1 MSVNRNVISKVIRF
15 VFPRFLLLDIFFH
28 QWILVTD
35 PGLDLVAPLCT
46 AARSPAQISDR
57 DALNPVCH
65 KERVRFYTA
74 CYVPNKFELRAL
86 TINRYFCETFS
97 CQCHLGLLS
106 LH

>member
-15 VFPRFLLLDIFFH
+15 VFPRFLFLDIFFH

-46 AARSPAQISDR
+46 AHAARSPAQISDR

-74 CYVPNKFELRAL
+74 CSYVPNKFKLRAL
-86 TINRYFCETFS
+86 TINR
-97 CQCHLGLLS
+97 
-106 LH
+106 